1 MTEKRQQIVTTVTTN
16 NNQLELFPETN
27 TLIGIGAIL
36 QVTTSLMKS
45 LHAD

>member
-1 MTEKRQQIVTTVTTN
+1 MTEKRQQILTIVTTN
-16 NNQLELFPETN
+16 NNQLELLPETN
-27 TLIGIGAIL
+27 TLIGLGAVL